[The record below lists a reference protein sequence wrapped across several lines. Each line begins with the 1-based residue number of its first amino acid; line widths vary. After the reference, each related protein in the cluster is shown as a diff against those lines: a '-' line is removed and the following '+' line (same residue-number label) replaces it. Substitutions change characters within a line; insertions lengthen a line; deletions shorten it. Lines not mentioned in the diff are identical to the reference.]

1 MMETIKCVIFSF
13 LLSYQDLVYSRDSN
27 NLGSLKAYQ
36 WYCFTCI
43 NPSRVREIGRLLSD
57 RNNAMCYPVVVQHV
71 QSSSICSGHIYH
83 MQGPNFGCGCCKNPF
98 QETQLSSASVEM
110 EILARNGSGVL
121 LTRFGTDV
129 SVKYNNTVAPNVI
142 KMSGADM
149 KEIPYN
155 LCDFTS
161 VILLDLSHNRLS
173 QLRPLSCLGV
183 LNTLDVSHNRLTFIA
198 NTTFEGMTKLRSIDL
213 SHNLIRDIEP
223 FTFQQSNIQI
233 LSLNVEH
240 NLLTSVEWSNG
251 VFLKPSCIVSYAHNT
266 ISNIT
271 NRDRIYPDLKT
282 FKENGERGGFID
294 VSNNSISTAP
304 DPEIF
309 GMKSKVD
316 YHGMLSFDRF
326 VIQLKNN
333 KLFCDCNLYPFWSN
347 ALETLKH
354 YDDNGGKLFE
364 VCCDRP
370 AHMTSICTTSVS
382 KTTSRSLL
390 DRFICNSTQHEC
402 IPGCHCFYR
411 PTTDTFII
419 NCSSARLGRINDI
432 DFDSFKNRLQT
443 DLRPKFLNAKVHAY
457 FSNNSI
463 RKFPVGNYFSKT
475 KLLDLSF
482 NDLSQ
487 IRSTELQQLHRDVVI
502 NITGNPGIKKIPKGI
517 KNFHSFNVKVDG
529 LILKCTCEN
538 EMHKWLPPW
547 MQQGGEENRG
557 KLFCDIGER
566 IVDVMDMR
574 TDSIDCN
581 DELSA
586 YFTAILSSM
595 SLVLLILSSLAAA
608 FRNEIYILYRRCK
621 RVETVPRSFRY
632 DVYLVVD
639 EENADLMS
647 WVLRQFCPYLEQRGY
662 VCFLPAR
669 DMEFGSLREDEIRI
683 KIDESK
689 TYIAILTRAFTC
701 ELDRWIEIEW
711 RSCWDKYTADF
722 SRNFAV
728 VNYDILESGDINNGI
743 LKAMTRLG
751 ISIDFSEKKKFYRQL
766 LKEIGSPIYRKWDKN
781 RNIKFNTRLQNI
793 SF

>member
-1 MMETIKCVIFSF
+1 MKILQLVFSV
-13 LLSYQDLVYSRDSN
+13 LLSIFQYAVYSDYVGSSKGYGYWFCEDCADFKRERVMSRLLPDMN
-27 NLGSLKAYQ
+27 VMCYQPIQTDPYCLGYFKMN
-36 WYCFTCI
+36 FTCACCEASLI
-43 NPSRVREIGRLLSD
+43 
-57 RNNAMCYPVVVQHV
+57 Y
-71 QSSSICSGHIYH
+71 SSIRVHPS
-83 MQGPNFGCGCCKNPF
+83 PA
-98 QETQLSSASVEM
+98 TLEM
-110 EILARNGSGVL
+110 EMMALNGSGVL
-121 LTRFGTDV
+121 LTRVDTHA
-129 SVKYNNTVAPNVI
+129 SEKHNTPMAPNVI
-142 KMSGADM
+142 EMSQSDM
-149 KEIPYN
+149 KLIPIN
-155 LCDFTS
+155 ICDFKS

-173 QLRPLSCLGV
+173 QLLPLSCLEELHTV
-183 LNTLDVSHNRLTFIA
+183 DVSHNQLTYIV
-198 NTTFEGMTKLRSIDL
+198 NTTFENMTKLRSIDL

-223 FTFQQSNIQI
+223 FTFQQSNIHI

-240 NLLTSVEWSNG
+240 NLLTSVEWLNV
-251 VFLKPSCIVSYAHNT
+251 VFLKPFCFVSYAHNI

-271 NRDRIYPDLKT
+271 NRDRIFPDLKT
-282 FKENGERGGFID
+282 FIENGERGGFID
-294 VSNNSISTAP
+294 FSNNSISTAP

-333 KLFCDCNLYPFWSN
+333 KLFCDCNLYPLWSN
-347 ALETLKH
+347 ALEHLKH
-354 YDDNGGKLFE
+354 YDDNGGKLFD

-370 AHMTSICTTSVS
+370 THMTSTCKTSVS
-382 KTTSRSLL
+382 KATSRSLL

-402 IPGCHCFYR
+402 IAGCHCFYR

-443 DLRPKFLNAKVHAY
+443 DLRTKFLNAKVHAY

-463 RKFPVGNYFSKT
+463 RQFPVGNYLSKT
-475 KLLDLSF
+475 TLLDLSF

-487 IRSTELQQLHRDVVI
+487 IKSSELQQLHRDVVI
-502 NITGNPGIKKIPKGI
+502 NITGNPGIKQLPKDI
-517 KNFHSFNVKVDG
+517 KSLHSLNVKLQG

-538 EMHKWLPPW
+538 EMHKWLPAW

-557 KLFCDIGER
+557 KILCDIGER
-566 IVDVMDMR
+566 VVDVTDMSPE
-574 TDSIDCN
+574 SIDCN
-581 DELSA
+581 DSLSA
-586 YFTAILSSM
+586 YFIVILSSV
-595 SLVLLILSSLAAA
+595 SLVLFILSSTTAA

-621 RVETVPRSFRY
+621 RAETVPRSFKY

-639 EENADLMS
+639 EDNAVLMS

-662 VCFLPAR
+662 VCFLPSR

-689 TYIAILTRAFTC
+689 TYIVILTRAFTC
-701 ELDRWIEIEW
+701 ELDRWTEIEW
-711 RSCWDKYTADF
+711 RNCWDKYKADY
-722 SRNFAV
+722 SRRFAV

-766 LKEIGSPIYRKWDKN
+766 LKELGSPIYRKWDKN
-781 RNIKFNTRLQNI
+781 RKIKFNTRLQNI